1 MRLLDSSAARL
12 RRAFHDAHILTLPQL
27 KTQVGT
33 SAAMTVFR
41 KLKPL
46 GYLTSYSHRGRY
58 YTLAELAAFDEGGLW
73 SVNDVWF
80 SREGTL
86 VRTCET
92 WVNRADGGYYADELR
107 AALHVE
113 VKDALRQLV
122 QEKRLARRELSGRY
136 LYVARAPARRQ
147 QQVAQRQG
155 QGELPGAPLVR
166 SGMSNTD
173 EVKAAIVLFYSMLN
187 ERQRRVYAGLESLK
201 LGHGG
206 DRRLAEWLDLDPHT
220 VAKGRRELLGA
231 ASLSPT
237 EDTEY
242 RVRRPGG
249 GRTALEKKR
258 HRSSPSSNG

>member
-1 MRLLDSSAARL
+1 MHLSLSATERLQ
-12 RRAFHDAHILTLPQL
+12 RAVRAERMLTLPAL
-27 KTQVGT
+27 KKVLNT

-41 KLKPL
+41 TLKPL
-46 GYLTSYSHRGRY
+46 GYLTSYSDRGRY
-58 YTLAELAAFDEGGLW
+58 YTLRELAEFDERGLW
-73 SVNDVWF
+73 SVNGVWF

-86 VRTCET
+86 VRTSEA
-92 WVNRADGGYYADELR
+92 WVNRSDDGYYADELR

-122 QEKRLARRELSGRY
+122 QEKRLARRDVNGRY

-147 QQVAQRQG
+147 QQVAQRRVR
-155 QGELPGAPLVR
+155 GELPGALLER
-166 SGMSNTD
+166 SAGRTTD
-173 EVKAAIVLFYSMLN
+173 DVKAAIILFYSLLD

-206 DRRLAEWLDLDPHT
+206 DRQLAEWLDLDPHT
-220 VAKGRRELLGA
+220 VAKGRRELLDSA
-231 ASLSPT
+231 ALTPA
-237 EDTEY
+237 EY

-258 HRSSPSSNG
+258 HRSSPPSKG